1 MHARIRNPILA
12 LITFLVALLAFGWAA
27 DYAEAADTTIEFTG
41 SDFYIPRPADR
52 SDQVGVERLL
62 TSVDVPA
69 ELVGLACSVVGTS
82 TNGESVHPNNYGML
96 RSNGDSV
103 RIDGTEDAANG
114 VKLSD
119 RTIVLGTTVQ
129 LFNVMLGDPVA
140 TSVDYT
146 VRVTCTPATDD
157 TTTTTAPPT
166 SSSSTTPSTTTSSS
180 TTTTLPS
187 TTSTSIPPATTTT
200 VPTEST
206 TTTAPPNTSTTQP
219 DGSTSTTAP
228 TGSTSSSII
237 EQDTS
242 TTTQPT
248 TDETLP
254 HTGPPVEVAGI
265 AMAGVALLLLGGAIV
280 LGTRA

>member
-1 MHARIRNPILA
+1 MREKATEILTALGIVAYFILA
-12 LITFLVALLAFGWAA
+12 GAIPAGAQT
-27 DYAEAADTTIEFTG
+27 TTIEFEG

-62 TSVDVPA
+62 ASVDVPA

-103 RIDGTEDAANG
+103 RIDGTEDTAQG

-119 RTIVLGTTVQ
+119 RTIVLGTTVR
-129 LFNVMLGDPVA
+129 LFNVMLPDANGRVA
-140 TSVDYT
+140 TSVNYT
-146 VRVTCTPATDD
+146 VRVTCTTDD
-157 TTTTTAPPT
+157 TTTTTSP
-166 SSSSTTPSTTTSSS
+166 SSTTTSSPSTSTTTTGESTTTSSS
-180 TTTTLPS
+180 
-187 TTSTSIPPATTTT
+187 IPPVTSTT

-206 TTTAPPNTSTTQP
+206 TTTAPPNTSTTAP
-219 DGSTSTTAP
+219 GSTTTTFTWDST
-228 TGSTSSSII
+228 TSSSII